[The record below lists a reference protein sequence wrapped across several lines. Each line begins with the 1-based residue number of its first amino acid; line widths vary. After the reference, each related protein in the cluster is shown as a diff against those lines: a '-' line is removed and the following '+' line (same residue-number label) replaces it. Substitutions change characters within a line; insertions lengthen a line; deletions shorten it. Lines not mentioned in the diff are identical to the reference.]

1 MEPIKVTFLGT
12 SGSVPQK
19 DKNFASVLL
28 AYRGDSL
35 LFDCPEGTQ
44 RQIMQSVHSLM
55 GVNNVFVSHMHAD
68 HFLGLFGW
76 ISTMTLNQ
84 RKEKLTIFSPKGGK
98 EKIQKIMKEV
108 IYPSFPIEF
117 KELKKGTLIKN
128 EFFEVKTY
136 PLKHEIPCFGFVFKE
151 TDKVGEFN
159 RAKAE
164 KLGIPVGP
172 LYSKLA
178 NGEKV
183 KVDGKTFSPKDVMDY
198 TKKREGRKVVIVSD
212 TRPMKETIVEA
223 KNAELLVH
231 EATFLDKQKDK
242 AIEAMHTTV
251 LEASEIAKKANVKKL
266 ALFHFSARNTESDEL
281 LAEAKKMFANSII
294 PKELE
299 TLIIWEWFLN

>member
-19 DKNFASVLL
+19 DKNFASMALSF
-28 AYRGDSL
+28 RGSTL

-44 RQIMQSVHSLM
+44 RQLMNSEHSM
-55 GVNNVFVSHMHAD
+55 MSINNIFISHMHAD

-98 EKIQKIMKEV
+98 EKIQKIMREV

-117 KELKKGTLIKN
+117 IETKKGTLIKN
-128 EFFEVKTY
+128 ELFEVRAY

-151 TDKVGEFN
+151 NDKKGEFN
-159 RAKAE
+159 RDKAI

-172 LYSKLA
+172 MFAKLA

-183 KVDGKTFSPKDVMDY
+183 KVNGKTFTDKDVMDF
-198 TKKREGRKVVIVSD
+198 KKGRTGRKIVFVSD
-212 TRPMKETIVEA
+212 TLPIKETIIQA
-223 KNAELLVH
+223 KDAVLLVH
-231 EATFLDKQKDK
+231 EATFLDKQNDK
-242 AIEAMHTTV
+242 AKEALHSTA
-251 LEASEIAKKANVKKL
+251 LQAAQIAKKSKAKKL
-266 ALFHFSARNTESDEL
+266 ALFHFSARNTSEEEIL
-281 LAEAKKMFANSII
+281 IEAKKEFTNTII

-299 TLIIWEWFLN
+299 TIIV